1 MVRKVQLRQQILVA
15 NGKTFSVFQNG
26 GRRHLRFV
34 KLQIKFLTVGTVQ
47 RSNCVHN
54 EDFASRHVQK
64 LDHVVPDRSFSYSPC
79 RHPHHRVSHGVPQ
92 GSVLGPLL
100 YMVYV
105 APIGRLIHNL
115 GITYHQYADDTQI
128 YTKLEV
134 PVTVS
139 LAALQQCVSALHAWF
154 SQNSL
159 LLNSDKSEV
168 ALQAAL

>member
-1 MVRKVQLRQQILVA
+1 
-15 NGKTFSVFQNG
+15 
-26 GRRHLRFV
+26 
-34 KLQIKFLTVGTVQ
+34 
-47 RSNCVHN
+47 
-54 EDFASRHVQK
+54 VQK

-79 RHPHHRVSHGVPQ
+79 SSSSPTVSVSHGVPQ
-92 GSVLGPLL
+92 ASVLGPLL
-100 YMVYV
+100 YTVYL

-134 PVTVS
+134 PVTAS
-139 LAALQQCVSALHAWF
+139 LAALQHCVSALHAWF

-168 ALQAAL
+168 INFGTRQRLGVSVLPESVNIVGSTIATTDKLKILGDFG